1 MPKRTFFAKPTSV
14 PISSQV
20 SVRRIINP
28 AGLKVPTTW
37 DSVPKRKYGDSGW
50 SVLYPVIVPG
60 LAQGHWRIDTINAD
74 RLGAMFAYAL
84 VRLTEIMNPTS
95 QDAAALE
102 VVMRQKFP
110 RPVDLIR
117 TMTYASALDEYDAP
131 EMYLFRLRQSR
142 DVVAMFNAL

>member
-1 MPKRTFFAKPTSV
+1 M
-14 PISSQV
+14 
-20 SVRRIINP
+20 
-28 AGLKVPTTW
+28 
-37 DSVPKRKYGDSGW
+37 PKRKYGDSGW

-74 RLGAMFAYAL
+74 RLGAMFAYAI
-84 VRLTEIMNPTS
+84 VRIAAVHEGIMNPTQ

-102 VVMRQKFP
+102 VVMRQKYP

-117 TMTYASALDEYDAP
+117 TITYASALDEYDSP

-142 DVVAMFNAL
+142 DVVAMYNAL